1 MASPRIT
8 VTTPLT
14 FELPRALVVQI
25 QSWRGRFG
33 LKSASDVVRRAL
45 EDFDFTAFQAPRR
58 DQCQISVRL
67 PASRKRSL
75 FSCARRHK
83 VSAGELLRAAL
94 ESFAPRAAH
103 AGNGRPRRISRRR

>member
-1 MASPRIT
+1 MASPRTT

-14 FELPRALVVQI
+14 FELPRTLVVQI
-25 QSWRGRFG
+25 QSLRGRYG

-45 EDFDFTAFQAPRR
+45 EEFDFSAFRAPPR

-67 PASRKRSL
+67 PPARKRSL
-75 FSCARRHK
+75 FHTARRHK

-94 ESFAPRAAH
+94 EAFSPRVARP
-103 AGNGRPRRISRRR
+103 GNGARRRNSRRR